1 MKLFSF
7 LCVVLFAS
15 VALGQGIPGYPA
27 AQPENIGVPPPP
39 GRGMYPQ
46 IGATPYPMVDPITAA
61 SNVLATNPDGI
72 EIRDAHV
79 DTKTIRRLPEPIYN
93 QGYMGYNQEQG
104 YQGQGYQ
111 GQGYSYQGQGY
122 QGQGYNQGNPVG
134 GNPGYNQYHTGGN
147 NQPFFNN
154 GFWWFREGYRLWF
167 LNRCNGNWQ
176 IYQ

>member
-15 VALGQGIPGYPA
+15 VALGQGIPGYPT
-27 AQPENIGVPPPP
+27 AQPENIGVPPPIP

-93 QGYMGYNQEQG
+93 QGYMGYNQDQG
-104 YQGQGYQ
+104 YQGYN
-111 GQGYSYQGQGY
+111 QGY
-122 QGQGYNQGNPVG
+122 QGQGYNQGYNQGYQGQGYNPVG
-134 GNPGYNQYHTGGN
+134 GNPGYHTGGN